1 MNALKARWN
10 TLPANSRGAF
20 MVIAGSLV
28 LVCMITLV
36 KHMAQTMP
44 VFQILFVRCL
54 FGLLAMTP
62 LFASRG
68 LDLVRTKRPFMHFT
82 RGAIGT
88 LGNFC
93 VFYAVAHMV
102 LADAITIQFSRPLF
116 MLFVA
121 YFMFGEAVGW
131 RQSGAAMVGFSGIL
145 LIARPFGGDFEP
157 VVLVAVLGAFTATGV
172 VTAVKILSR
181 TEPTMVIMFYFA
193 LWTTILTFIPALF
206 VWQTPSWT
214 ELALLALTGVLGI
227 VGQGMFTH
235 GVGLGETSFVMPFDY
250 LRIVYSAIFGI
261 VLFAEI
267 PTWWSVAGAALIIG
281 SGLYLLL
288 TEKGKGSTPDEAV

>member
-1 MNALKARWN
+1 MNAITSRWN
-10 TLPANSRGAF
+10 SLPANSRGAVL
-20 MVIAGSLV
+20 VISGSLV

-36 KHMAQTMP
+36 KYLAQSLP
-44 VFQILFVRCL
+44 VFQILFIRCL
-54 FGLLAMTP
+54 FGLLALTP
-62 LFASRG
+62 LFLSRG
-68 LDLVRTKRPFMHFT
+68 LTLVRTKRPFMHLT

-88 LGNFC
+88 VGNFC
-93 VFYAVAHMV
+93 MYFAVANMV

-131 RQSGAAMVGFSGIL
+131 RQSGAALIGFTGIL
-145 LIARPFGGDFEP
+145 LIARPFGTGFEP
-157 VVLVAVLGAFTATGV
+157 VALVAVAGALAGTGV
-172 VTAVKILSR
+172 VTSVKILSR

-193 LWTTILTFIPALF
+193 VWTSVMTFIPAMF
-206 VWQTPSWT
+206 VWQTPGWT

-227 VGQGMFTH
+227 IGQGMFTH
-235 GVGLGETSFVMPFDY
+235 GIGLGDTSFVMPFDY
-250 LRIVYSAIFGI
+250 LRIVYSAIIGI

-267 PTWWSVAGAALIIG
+267 PTLWSIAGAALIIG

-288 TEKGKGSTPDEAV
+288 TEKGR